1 MKKRKGLTVKIN
13 PPTNVSSPKN
23 GSEAFHEAFP
33 IKLTHIDNGVEKI
46 CYFVCKE
53 HLQSY
58 ISRYK
63 LKKDEV
69 KIEKT
74 LPQIG
79 ENKNGIK

>member
-1 MKKRKGLTVKIN
+1 MKKRKGLTIKVK
-13 PPTNVSSPKN
+13 PPANIISPQN
-23 GSEAFHEAFP
+23 CTTSFYEAFP
-33 IKLTHIDNGVEKI
+33 IKLTHLDNKVEKI

-58 ISRYK
+58 ITRYN

-74 LPQIG
+74 LPPTG
-79 ENKNGIK
+79 ENKNGII